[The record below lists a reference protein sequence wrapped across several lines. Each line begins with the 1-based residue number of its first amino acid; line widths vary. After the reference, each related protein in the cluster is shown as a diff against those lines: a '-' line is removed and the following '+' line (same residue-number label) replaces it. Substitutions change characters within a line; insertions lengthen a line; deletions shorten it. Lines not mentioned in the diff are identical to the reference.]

1 MFVYVSCS
9 LYCEPGLN
17 LMDFI
22 CNPLSD
28 QEAVSVHRV
37 KDAAFH
43 FWDAVDDFS
52 RTNMDLIF
60 EHDRLYL
67 HDASGH
73 FGAVPMSITGVSP
86 PQKRPLRC
94 RCYIIAPGPTP

>member
-1 MFVYVSCS
+1 MR
-9 LYCEPGLN
+9 
-17 LMDFI
+17 
-22 CNPLSD
+22 
-28 QEAVSVHRV
+28 RV
-37 KDAAFH
+37 KDGTFH

-73 FGAVPMSITGVSP
+73 FGAVPMSITGAAP
-86 PQKRPLRC
+86 PR
-94 RCYIIAPGPTP
+94 

>member
-1 MFVYVSCS
+1 MTATFTRQAQQYSGHNWRFA
-9 LYCEPGLN
+9 EPEVMSNQGLQ
-17 LMDFI
+17 L
-22 CNPLSD
+22 
-28 QEAVSVHRV
+28 ARRV
-37 KDAAFH
+37 KDGAFH

-73 FGAVPMSITGVSP
+73 FGAVPMSITGTLCCSAACTFLRAQ
-86 PQKRPLRC
+86 PQL
-94 RCYIIAPGPTP
+94 